1 MVDVTVRGGSLGRLW
16 KMHRRKLP
24 PEIRHAFVE
33 LLLSVRRELLPLPG
47 LSIDANLDR
56 SRYDVRRVVDLFVG
70 LAKPSQHGSASKVC
84 ASSNVDTEESGVQH
98 DHTDSETDYVED
110 RCKNFAIW
118 CEETPA
124 SGVVAM
130 ALYEPAV
137 GLVSDG
143 GEESDGEID
152 VEGCLV
158 SALAN
163 SYNLCATLFVSSPW
177 SDSTSPVHLGSFS
190 ILWSTVRLITLSL
203 FACSRCW

>member
-1 MVDVTVRGGSLGRLW
+1 MADVTVLGGSLGRLW
-16 KMHRRKLP
+16 KTHRRKLP

-110 RCKNFAIW
+110 RCNNFVIW
-118 CEETPA
+118 CEDAPDMVLLPWLCM
-124 SGVVAM
+124 S
-130 ALYEPAV
+130 LR
-137 GLVSDG
+137 
-143 GEESDGEID
+143 
-152 VEGCLV
+152 
-158 SALAN
+158 SA
-163 SYNLCATLFVSSPW
+163 
-177 SDSTSPVHLGSFS
+177 
-190 ILWSTVRLITLSL
+190 
-203 FACSRCW
+203 